1 MRRGL
6 VQIFSYNIGQPRN
19 WYTRIVILVGKIDGS
34 PATVGGFLDEL
45 QRRSLSHVLSKEN
58 KTGRRVGVLGLRTYI
73 L

>member
-1 MRRGL
+1 MIRGL

-34 PATVGGFLDEL
+34 PTTFGGFLDDF
-45 QRRSLSHVLSKEN
+45 QRRYLSNVLLKEN